1 MTDVP
6 ISALSLL
13 MLGVGAILGG
23 LAHLVLPRPRRL
35 TWSATVIVAVLGAS
49 VVGLALELLGAQ
61 ERSVGWLLGSVVGA
75 VVAVAAADSAKVV
88 LERRRARG
96 SPGVP
101 AARLVAMGEGERVE
115 FKSTARRN
123 LHTRARDD
131 RMEAEVVVTVAGFL
145 NAGGGTLLVG
155 VADDGSILGIDDELE
170 LMPRPDH
177 DGFELW
183 LRDLLASRLGRAA
196 TADVAIGFE
205 PVDGAVVC
213 RVDVPPAD
221 RPVYVNEGKG
231 PRTADFHLRIGNTTR
246 KLLTD
251 EVVAYTERR
260 WG

>member
-13 MLGVGAILGG
+13 MLGVGAVLGG
-23 LAHLVLPRPRRL
+23 LAHLLLPRPRRL

-49 VVGLALELLGAQ
+49 IVGLALEILGTE
-61 ERSVGWLLGSVVGA
+61 ERSVGWLLGSVLGA
-75 VVAVAAADSAKVV
+75 VMPVAAADSAKIV

-96 SPGVP
+96 APGVP
-101 AARLVAMGEGERVE
+101 AASLVAAGEGERVE

-131 RMEAEVVVTVAGFL
+131 RMEAELVVTVAGFL
-145 NAGGGTLLVG
+145 NATGGTLLIG
-155 VADDGSILGIDDELE
+155 VADDGAILGIEDDLE
-170 LMPRPDH
+170 LMPRPDR
-177 DGFELW
+177 DGYELW
-183 LRDLLASRLGRAA
+183 LRDLLATRVGRAA

-205 PVDGAVVC
+205 MMEGRVVC

-221 RPVYVNEGKG
+221 RPAYVNEGKG